1 MVKVRAMRTLENALR
16 RYGFH
21 RIAGVDEVGR
31 GCLAG
36 PVVAAAVVLDPGRY
50 IPGIHDS
57 KMVTALERERLYG
70 VITRKALAW
79 SVAAAQPAEIDDI
92 NIHRASLEAM
102 RRAVMTLAPLPDL
115 VLVDAFRIPELLMA
129 QRGVV
134 HGDRRCTA
142 IAAASIVAKVTR
154 DREMLVH
161 HGRTRATAT
170 TGTRATRRPTT
181 WPRWRD
187 TAIRRCTGARSGHP
201 RCLIRLTSRNR
212 ETACLFPPRKTRCA
226 PIDLWQLIATRL

>member
-36 PVVAAAVVLDPGRY
+36 PVVAAAVVLDPDRY

-57 KMVTALERERLYG
+57 KTVTALERERLYG
-70 VITRKALAW
+70 VIIRKALAW
-79 SVAAAQPAEIDDI
+79 SVAASQPAEIDDI

-102 RRAVMTLAPLPDL
+102 RRAVLMLAPLPDL
-115 VLVDAFRIPELLMA
+115 VLVDAFRIPDLLIA
-129 QRGVV
+129 QRGVL

-154 DREMLVH
+154 DREMLAH
-161 HGRTRATAT
+161 HAADPRYGFDRHKGYATADHLAAVARHGYST
-170 TGTRATRRPTT
+170 LHRRSFRP
-181 WPRWRD
+181 PSLFD
-187 TAIRRCTGARSGHP
+187 TIEEH
-201 RCLIRLTSRNR
+201 
-212 ETACLFPPRKTRCA
+212 
-226 PIDLWQLIATRL
+226 